1 MNPRCKAYKQL
12 TFYILIY
19 NTLFILNFLLYY
31 KDSKMKERY
40 NELVYISNR
49 IQAPR
54 KSIEMVLKIVITHV
68 PIIKQ

>member
-12 TFYILIY
+12 TFHILIY
-19 NTLFILNFLLYY
+19 NTSFILNFLLYY

-54 KSIEMVLKIVITHV
+54 KSIETVLKIVITHV